1 MIKKLLVVTM
11 VVIISACSTLQKE
24 LSNYVK
30 EPEVTYKSIAV
41 GKMSMEA
48 IELIP
53 TFNVVNKNDF
63 SLPISAITY
72 ELSLNNKKMLMGE
85 SDDIGTLSANAE
97 QDVSLSLDLTKETI
111 VSLQQ
116 LLFKDKKLD
125 YQIKGGV
132 KAMGFTIPFEKSAT
146 LYVPDVTINDLQVN
160 SATFNELDIVLS
172 IDIDNKNE
180 FSLPL
185 EDVSYS
191 VSSQGKKLFQGGLE
205 SQKIAQGKNTIQLPL
220 TIKPSDLFNNVFS
233 LLLSPELPLKF
244 EVTTPM
250 FTKTYDQSINLGS
263 FFR

>member
-1 MIKKLLVVTM
+1 MLKKILVVITI
-11 VVIISACSTLQKE
+11 VFISACSTLQKE
-24 LSNYVK
+24 LNNYVK

-41 GKMSMEA
+41 GKMSMNA

-53 TFNVVNKNDF
+53 TFNVANKNNF

-72 ELSLNNKKMLMGE
+72 ELSLNNKKMLAGE

-111 VSLQQ
+111 ASLQQ
-116 LLFKDKKLD
+116 LLFEDKKLN

-132 KAMGFTIPFEKSAT
+132 KAMGLTIPFEKSAT
-146 LYVPDVTINDLQVN
+146 LYLPDVTINDLQVN
-160 SATFNELDIVLS
+160 SATFSELDIVLS
-172 IDIDNKNE
+172 VDIDNQND

-185 EDVSYS
+185 EDISYS

>member
-30 EPEVTYKSIAV
+30 EPEVTYKSIAI

-53 TFNVVNKNDF
+53 TFNVTNKNDF

-72 ELSLNNKKMLMGE
+72 ELSLNNKKMLAGE

-97 QDVSLSLDLTKETI
+97 KDVSLSLDLTKETI
-111 VSLQQ
+111 SSLQQ

-132 KAMGFTIPFEKSAT
+132 KAMGLTIPFERSAT

-160 SATFNELDIVLS
+160 SATFSELDIVLS
-172 IDIDNKNE
+172 VDIDNKND

-185 EDVSYS
+185 EDVNYA
-191 VSSQGKKLFQGGLE
+191 VSSKGKKLFQGGLE
-205 SQKIAQGKNTIQLPL
+205 SQKIAQGKTTIELPL

-233 LLLSPELPLKF
+233 LLLNPELPLKF
-244 EVTTPM
+244 EITTPM
-250 FTKTYDQSINLGS
+250 FSKTYEQSVNLSS